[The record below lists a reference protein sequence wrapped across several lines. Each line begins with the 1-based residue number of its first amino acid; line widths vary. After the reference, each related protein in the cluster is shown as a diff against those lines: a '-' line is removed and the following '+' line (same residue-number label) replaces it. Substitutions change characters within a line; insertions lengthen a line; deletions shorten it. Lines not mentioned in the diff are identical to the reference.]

1 MSAFLFAV
9 GSKNWKPAR
18 AGAIDRLAPDRR
30 LDMMKTKLFSGAV
43 VGLLVLTIGWGFVSH
58 TLPARGDAAAGKDVL
73 GGPRYS
79 VVETEGHNLIVTDN
93 QTNTLYFY
101 TIDKDAKI
109 GSEMKMRGMIDLKQ
123 VGKEVLKP
131 TNVKL
136 RD

>member
-1 MSAFLFAV
+1 M
-9 GSKNWKPAR
+9 
-18 AGAIDRLAPDRR
+18 
-30 LDMMKTKLFSGAV
+30 FSGVV
-43 VGLLVLTIGWGFVSH
+43 VGLLVLTIGWGLASH
-58 TLPARGDAAAGKDVL
+58 ALPARGGAAEGKEAV

-109 GSEMKMRGMIDLKQ
+109 GSEMKLRGTIDLKQ
-123 VGKEVLKP
+123 VGKEVIKP